1 MKYIVIINMYLYVY
15 ILNVIQ
21 FDIVVTYLIIRILTE
36 YGESSH

>member
-21 FDIVVTYLIIRILTE
+21 FDNVVTYLIIRILTE